1 MWTPFGHAR
10 GDVYSYSDAVDPT
23 TLKPIPDDTVVRGVA
38 AAGVLYSYP
47 FVAHTASASH
57 VIAPTAQI
65 ITRQNQV
72 NQRRLP
78 DEDAKSLIFDD
89 TLLFDIDKFSGYDR
103 YETGTRANVGLQYTL
118 QTMYGIYGR
127 AVFGQSFQVSGENP
141 YVNPGLDPT
150 GAYNFSPVSGLETN
164 RSDYV
169 AGLYISPFTGVTIIT
184 QSRFDEKDWSLRRN
198 DSMITGSYGPLSG
211 SLAYTFTHF
220 DPILGICR
228 EPAGDHPFAVAAA
241 DQPLVGAGHDALRPR
256 CAVPHPGFRS
266 RSPTPTSASC

>member
-1 MWTPFGHAR
+1 MRAATSTATATR
-10 GDVYSYSDAVDPT
+10 VDPT
-23 TLKPIPDDTVVRGVA
+23 TLKPIPDDTVLRGVA

-127 AVFGQSFQVSGENP
+127 AVFGQSFQLAGENP

-169 AGLYISPFTGVTIIT
+169 AGLYLSPFTGVTHHHAV
-184 QSRFDEKDWSLRRN
+184 QVRREGLEPAPQRLDDHRQLRPIVGIAGLHVHAFRPDPRN
-198 DSMITGSYGPLSG
+198 
-211 SLAYTFTHF
+211 
-220 DPILGICR
+220 CR
-228 EPAGDHPFAVAAA
+228 EPAGDHPLAW
-241 DQPLVGAGHDALRPR
+241 R
-256 CAVPHPGFRS
+256 CG
-266 RSPTPTSASC
+266 